1 MNIKTSSRARRMIN
15 ALTLAVLFLATSFSC
30 VHYQAR
36 PITVQKSLAQYEER
50 HLDSPELGQFLI
62 ANHEVDS
69 WPPEVWDL
77 KSLTLVAF
85 YFNPQLD
92 TARAQ
97 WAVARAGRLTAAQ
110 VPNPVIGPRIG
121 YNSTTPRDLITPW
134 MPEVSLDIPIEVA
147 GKRGLRIS
155 EARHLSDAARYNIL
169 AAAWQVRSTLRQ
181 SLLDL
186 YISEKKLSLL
196 DEQIRIQKELVK
208 LMELKKAA
216 GDVSG
221 YELTQSR
228 LALETSQL
236 DLIEAQKMVRQAK
249 VNLASALG
257 LGPEA
262 VDSAKISFDDLEK
275 VATDIPAG
283 ELRRQ
288 ALTNRADILSLLSE
302 YAAAEADLHLEI
314 ARQYPDITLSPD
326 YQLDQTDNKWT
337 IGLSFELP
345 IFNRNRGPIAEAEAR
360 RREKAA
366 EFLELQAAVIS
377 DLEKSIQNVRAAGQK
392 VLLSDELLQH
402 LEAQK
407 AVASRKLQAGEISK
421 YDFLNLNLELTA
433 SSLARL
439 ETLAEAQQATIELE
453 NILQSPLQMKDWL
466 YTLDRGSHEVGQAH
480 DERETQGQTATAAA
494 AKEKTKDKKP

>member
-1 MNIKTSSRARRMIN
+1 MIIKTSSRARRMIN

>member
-1 MNIKTSSRARRMIN
+1 MNIKTSSRVRRVIN
-15 ALTLAVLFLATSFSC
+15 VLTLTALFLATSFSC

-36 PITVQKSLAQYEER
+36 PITVQKSLADFEER
-50 HLDSPELGQFLI
+50 RLDSPELGQFLI

-97 WAVARAGRLTAAQ
+97 WAVARAGRVTAAQ
-110 VPNPVIGPRIG
+110 IPNPVIGPKIG

-134 MPEVSLDIPIEVA
+134 IPEVSLDIPIEVA

-155 EARHLSDAARYNIL
+155 EARHLSDAARFNIL
-169 AAAWQVRSTLRQ
+169 AAAWQVRSNLRQ
-181 SLLDL
+181 ALLDL
-186 YISEKKLSLL
+186 SISQKKLSLL
-196 DEQIRIQKELVK
+196 DEQIRIQKELVE
-208 LMELKKAA
+208 LMELRKAA
-216 GDVSG
+216 GEVSG
-221 YELTQSR
+221 YELTQAR

-257 LGPEA
+257 LSPETLET
-262 VDSAKISFDDLEK
+262 AKISFDDLEK
-275 VATDIPAG
+275 VATDISAG

-288 ALTNRADILSLLSE
+288 ALTNRADILSSLSE
-302 YAAAEADLHLEI
+302 YAAAEASLHLEI
-314 ARQYPDITLSPD
+314 ARQYPDITLGPS

-345 IFNRNRGPIAEAEAR
+345 IFNQNRGPIVEAQAR
-360 RREKAA
+360 RCEKAA
-366 EFLELQAAVIS
+366 SFLELQATVIS

-407 AVASRKLQAGEISK
+407 AVASRKLQVGEISK

-433 SSLARL
+433 TSLARL

-453 NILQSPLQMKDWL
+453 NILQSPLQIKDWI
-466 YTLDRGSHEVGQAH
+466 YTLDREAGEAHADHEAQS
-480 DERETQGQTATAAA
+480 QTATAAA

>member
-494 AKEKTKDKKP
+494 AKEKTKDKK

>member
-1 MNIKTSSRARRMIN
+1 MNLKTSSTVRRVIN
-15 ALTLAVLFLATSFSC
+15 GLTLAVLFLATSFSC

-36 PITVQKSLAQYEER
+36 PITVQKSLVQYEER
-50 HLDSPELGQFLI
+50 RLDSPELGQFLI

-77 KSLTLVAF
+77 RSLTLVAF

-92 TARAQ
+92 TARAR
-97 WAVARAGRLTAAQ
+97 WAVARAGRITAAQ
-110 VPNPVIGPRIG
+110 IPNPVIGPKIG
-121 YNSTTPRDLITPW
+121 YNSTTPTEVITPW
-134 MPEVSLDIPIEVA
+134 IPEVSLDIPIEVA

-186 YISEKKLSLL
+186 YIGEKKLSLL

-216 GDVSG
+216 GEASG
-221 YELTQSR
+221 YELTQAR

-236 DLIEAQKMVRQAK
+236 DLIEAQKMARQAK

-257 LGPEA
+257 LSPET
-262 VDSAKISFDDLEK
+262 VDSAKISFDDFEK
-275 VATDIPAG
+275 MTADIPAG

-288 ALTNRADILSLLSE
+288 ALTNRADILSSLSE
-302 YAAAEADLHLEI
+302 YAAAEASLHLEI
-314 ARQYPDITLSPD
+314 ARQYPDITLGPN

-345 IFNRNRGPIAEAEAR
+345 IFNQNRGPIAEAEAR

-366 EFLELQAAVIS
+366 SFLELQATVIS
-377 DLEKSIQNVRAAGQK
+377 DLEKSIQNARAAGEK
-392 VLLSDELLQH
+392 VLLSDQLLQN
-402 LEAQK
+402 LEVQK
-407 AVASRKLQAGEISK
+407 TVAVRKLQAGEISK
-421 YDFLNLNLELTA
+421 YDFLNLNLELA
-433 SSLARL
+433 AMSLTRL
-439 ETLAEAQQATIELE
+439 ETWLEAQQATIELE
-453 NILQSPLQMKDWL
+453 NVLQSPLQMRDWI
-466 YTLDRGSHEVGQAH
+466 YTLDREGQS
-480 DERETQGQTATAAA
+480 QNAAA
-494 AKEKTKDKKP
+494 IKEKVKDKKP

>member
-1 MNIKTSSRARRMIN
+1 MNLKASSRVRRVIN
-15 ALTLAVLFLATSFSC
+15 DLTLTVLFLATSFSC

-36 PITVQKSLAQYEER
+36 PITVQKSLADFEER
-50 HLDSPELGQFLI
+50 RLDSPELGQFLI

-97 WAVARAGRLTAAQ
+97 WAVARAGRVTAAQ
-110 VPNPVIGPRIG
+110 IPNPVIGPKIG

-134 MPEVSLDIPIEVA
+134 IPEVSLDIPIEVA
-147 GKRGLRIS
+147 SKRGLRIS

-186 YISEKKLSLL
+186 YISEKKLSFL
-196 DEQIRIQKELVK
+196 DEQIRIQKELVE
-208 LMELKKAA
+208 LMELRKAA
-216 GDVSG
+216 GEVSG
-221 YELTQSR
+221 YELTQAR

-257 LGPEA
+257 LSPETLEM
-262 VDSAKISFDDLEK
+262 AKISFDDLEK
-275 VATDIPAG
+275 VATDISAG

-288 ALTNRADILSLLSE
+288 ALTNRADILSSLSE
-302 YAAAEADLHLEI
+302 YAAAEASLHLEI
-314 ARQYPDITLSPD
+314 ARQYPDITLGPS

-345 IFNRNRGPIAEAEAR
+345 IFNRNRGPIAEAQAR

-366 EFLELQAAVIS
+366 SFLELQATVIS

-407 AVASRKLQAGEISK
+407 AVASRKLQVGEISK

-433 SSLARL
+433 TSLARL
-439 ETLAEAQQATIELE
+439 ETLAEAQQATIGLE

-466 YTLDRGSHEVGQAH
+466 YTLDREAGEAHEDHEAQS
-480 DERETQGQTATAAA
+480 QTATAAA

>member
-1 MNIKTSSRARRMIN
+1 MIN

>member
-1 MNIKTSSRARRMIN
+1 MNKKTSPPARLILT
-15 ALTLAVLFLATSFSC
+15 ALLLTALFLTASFSC
-30 VHYQAR
+30 IRYQPR
-36 PITVQKSLAQYEER
+36 PITVQKSLANYEER
-50 HLDSPELGQFLI
+50 RLDSPELGQFLI

-69 WPPEVWDL
+69 WPPAVWDL

-85 YFNPQLD
+85 YFNPQID
-92 TARAQ
+92 TARAR

-110 VPNPVIGPRIG
+110 IPNPVIGPRIG

-169 AAAWQVRSTLRQ
+169 AAAWQIRSALRQ
-181 SLLDL
+181 VLLDL
-186 YISEKKLSLL
+186 YTSQKKLSLL
-196 DEQIRIQKELVK
+196 EQQSAVQKELVK
-208 LMELKKAA
+208 LMELRKAA
-216 GDVSG
+216 GEVSG

-236 DLIEAQKMVRQAK
+236 DLIEAQKVARQAK
-249 VNLASALG
+249 ANLASVLG
-257 LGPEA
+257 LSPEA
-262 VDSAKISFDDLEK
+262 IDSAKISFDDFEK
-275 VATDIPAG
+275 VTTDIPSG

-288 ALTNRADILSLLSE
+288 ALTNRADILSSLSE
-302 YAAAEADLHLEI
+302 YAAAEASLHLEI

-433 SSLARL
+433 TSLARL
-439 ETLAEAQQATIELE
+439 ETLVEAQQATIELE

-466 YTLDRGSHEVGQAH
+466 YTLDRNSDAVGQAQ
-480 DERETQGQTATAAA
+480 DEGKAQSQTATAATA
-494 AKEKTKDKKP
+494 REKTKDKK